1 MRNGI
6 KWILTILILGT
17 VLFLV
22 IKKVGGISRDVLL
35 DTSDSVPTEED
46 YIEGLKDQMSEIPG
60 MTKYDK
66 YEMGLDPENDDTDGD
81 GLTDNQEL
89 NIYHSDPLK
98 QSTAGDLYSDKYKV
112 DNDMDV
118 NKAYEYE
125 GEIKFAYNKCPEVTF
140 NPTKYEDLFAVAED
154 VPFEDSDVIL
164 KKYRIYN
171 YSDTVSI
178 DLTSLLKSTKT
189 DIENIGVYT
198 YTLGGDTKKAKYKTE
213 DNTITLKSKFDE
225 KNMYYIYITNE
236 EKETKNGEIVSTI
249 ADMNRGIAT
258 DVKTV
263 TPKAYAI
270 GSPLLTMFSLSFLH
284 SDTPEF
290 KLYYVDSGVESVN
303 EETINKML
311 DGIACVSGV
320 RRTDINDNIQRICLT
335 EEQYDKKINKLF
347 ALDVLDILYIC
358 NGDGVINA
366 SVLNSIFGFFTYE
379 NVARY
384 VYQLGVGSPNPESL
398 PTIVE
403 YTGDFNQ
410 ELEVLP
416 FKNFATN
423 ISKDGSC
430 MGIALLTAKV
440 HNKKSAD
447 ETGSYYI
454 DDAHGKLAWDLTTA
468 EENTTFFNPG
478 LYDYKSPSFVKERRN
493 SAGYVEATN
502 DAEQQFINMIACLWK
517 EGNDIS
523 KKSCVYRLT
532 GKTNYYIGMFN
543 EVKKRLDNGD
553 VLVCGMGTENG
564 AHAVNIYKYTE
575 EEDGT
580 INFSVYDSNYPGVE
594 GILKIIPKTSTYGF
608 TDSFEYEYVTD
619 AYTISSIN
627 SDKYFII
634 VMDDDMRIIAR

>member
-1 MRNGI
+1 MRNSI

-189 DIENIGVYT
+189 SIENIGVYT

-366 SVLNSIFGFFTYE
+366 SVLNSIYGFFTYE

-523 KKSCVYRLT
+523 KKSCVYRLA

-608 TDSFEYEYVTD
+608 SDSFEYEYVTD

>member
-384 VYQLGVGSPNPESL
+384 VYQLGVGSSNPESL

-478 LYDYKSPSFVKERRN
+478 LYDYKSPNFVKERRN

-523 KKSCVYRLT
+523 KKNCVYRLA